1 MDRRE
6 TERETKATKNTK
18 NVWKW
23 ILGIGA
29 VLMIFAFFGGYFNHD
44 KNFSGAQGPSTRV
57 ADTIVTDRMDT
68 TQQLHPDSIMNN
80 VRGTK

>member
-23 ILGIGA
+23 ILGVGA
-29 VLMIFAFFGGYFNHD
+29 VLMLIAFFGGFFNHD
-44 KNFSGAQGPSTRV
+44 KNFEQKETPSAAV
-57 ADTIVTDRMDT
+57 ADTVASDSATSLPPDT
-68 TQQLHPDSIMNN
+68 VYQH
-80 VRGTK
+80 VRGTE